1 VIQKSHAFAPQN
13 AIDIELCLRITRQ
26 SAALAR
32 LMSNVDAQFKI
43 SSARSMPPLRLTA
56 FGGSLGAARRGLC
69 TRFADYDIF
78 HCPKIVDTY
87 DEEDV
92 MEGKL
97 SPTVSKFGFWS
108 GFLASFFSIIYI
120 VGQLAEWMNLLGS
133 GGGAE
138 NPSTALGLVVLLT
151 PSLFLGSSF
160 AVLMV
165 SVHYYAPEEKKI
177 WSQVGIV
184 FAAIYTVLISIN
196 YYVQL
201 TLVVPHMLRG
211 EVESVR
217 FLLFT
222 PFDSFL
228 YSVDILGYSFMSLST
243 LFAAFVFTGPG
254 LERTAR
260 RFMIANGLILPFV
273 ALQNY
278 YHPLL
283 WIAALWAITFP
294 GATISLTMLFKRNT

>member
-1 VIQKSHAFAPQN
+1 M
-13 AIDIELCLRITRQ
+13 ETRVSDTVRKVGYW
-26 SAALAR
+26 SA
-32 LMSNVDAQFKI
+32 
-43 SSARSMPPLRLTA
+43 
-56 FGGSLGAARRGLC
+56 
-69 TRFADYDIF
+69 
-78 HCPKIVDTY
+78 
-87 DEEDV
+87 
-92 MEGKL
+92 
-97 SPTVSKFGFWS
+97 
-108 GFLASFFSIIYI
+108 FLATLFSIIYI
-120 VGQLAEWMNLLGS
+120 VGQLAEWMGLLGS

-138 NPSTALGLVVLLT
+138 NPSTPLGLVVLLT

-165 SVHYYAPEEKKI
+165 SVHHYARDAERI
-177 WSQVGIV
+177 WSHIGLV
-184 FAAIYTVLISIN
+184 FAVIYTVLISIN

-201 TLVVPHMLRG
+201 TLVLPHMLRG
-211 EVESVR
+211 EIESVR

-243 LFAAFVFTGPG
+243 LFAAFAFTEPG

-260 RFMIANGLILPFV
+260 RFMIANGLILPFI

-278 YHPLL
+278 YHPLI

-294 GATISLTMLFKRNT
+294 GATISLALLFKRKS